1 MILSTREIC
10 LVSKVITP
18 HLFLKWVIQY
28 PPLTTRVSLSIV
40 DGLSSCKS
48 TDKSKD
54 SVAVEDPVVSSP
66 VIFPVPAGV
75 EDIISNI
82 LSCQAEWCSHYRVIQ
97 GSVSCEEPRVRT
109 VAVPVV
115 VPAPSSEISTLGSCG
130 DEGEEAEGGQD
141 GEVHTGRFGVRE
153 VSIENRCQTW
163 NLYSALLSD
172 SESLQTRLSDYES
185 LQ

>member
-97 GSVSCEEPRVRT
+97 GSVSCEEPRVRIV
-109 VAVPVV
+109 VAVPA
-115 VPAPSSEISTLGSCG
+115 PASKISTLGSCG
-130 DEGEEAEGGQD
+130 DEGEAEGGQD
-141 GEVHTGRFGVRE
+141 GQVHTGRFGVSG
-153 VSIENRCQTW
+153 VSIENKCQTW
-163 NLYSALLSD
+163 NLYSTLLSD
-172 SESLQTRLSDYES
+172 SESLQCWLSDYES